1 MVISKKHGLN
11 PSMDICFF
19 CGETKGIAL
28 FGKMKGDAEAPRQ
41 VLLNYEPCDK
51 CKEAMD
57 KGTTIVEVVTEDNGN
72 RQIVDGAYPTS
83 RWCVMRSEAA
93 KEIFETDNKM
103 ILLEKKAYSVLTRS
117 NGDGETKGK

>member
-19 CGETKGIAL
+19 CGEAKGIAL
-28 FGKMKGDAEAPRQ
+28 FGKMKGDAEAPRN

-51 CKEAMD
+51 CKEQMS
-57 KGTTIVEVVTEDNGN
+57 KGTTIIEVVTEDNGN
-72 RQIVDGAYPTS
+72 KPIQEGICPTG

-93 KEIFETDNKM
+93 KELFETDNKRV
-103 ILLEKKAYSVLTRS
+103 LLHQKIYAKLTGG
-117 NGDGETKGK
+117 NKQQ

>member
-19 CGETKGIAL
+19 CGEAKGIAL
-28 FGKMKGDAEAPRQ
+28 FGKMKGDAEAPRN

-57 KGTTIVEVVTEDNGN
+57 QGTTVIEVVTEDNGN
-72 RQIVDGAYPTS
+72 MPIKEGIYPTG

-93 KEIFETDNKM
+93 QELFGTDSKKV
-103 ILLEKKAYSVLTRS
+103 LLAKSAYEKLT
-117 NGDGETKGK
+117 GGKQ